1 MLDVSEAQAAAIR
14 TAFHEGGEF
23 SAAVELRR
31 IFPTVTVTDND
42 KAREHVRII
51 LGLPPPP
58 PPLPEPPAP
67 PCTVTRLP
75 LPKGRPDA

>member
-1 MLDVSEAQAAAIR
+1 MFDVSKPQAAAIR
-14 TAFHEGGEF
+14 AAFDEGGEF

-31 IFPTVTVTDND
+31 MFPAVTDND

-51 LGLPPPP
+51 LGLPPPLP
-58 PPLPEPPAP
+58 PSEPTAP

-75 LPKGRPDA
+75 PGKARPDG